1 MQEEHKLGYK
11 VHYGSG
17 DGIIE
22 VFIRDQTGAR
32 IDKFVVNQ
40 LDAKGIKKISAIL
53 RDKYGVD
60 FTPPKEKGFFD
71 Y

>member
-1 MQEEHKLGYK
+1 MRFK
-11 VHYGSG
+11 VHYDSG

-22 VFIRDQTGAR
+22 VIVRDQTGGK
-32 IDKFVVNQ
+32 IDKFTVNQ
-40 LDAKGIKKISAIL
+40 LDIKGHKKIGAIL